1 MPKPL
6 KGARRDPQ
14 IDLLDLIA
22 AASAAESVHW
32 LVAKTRSAATACGI
46 AVSTYHRN
54 ERTALTI
61 EGVSLRCTH
70 DRSDGTVTCARCRRV
85 LLA

>member
-6 KGARRDPQ
+6 KRARIDPQ

-32 LVAKTRSAATACGI
+32 LVVKTRSAATACGI
-46 AVSTYHRN
+46 VVSSYHRN
-54 ERTALTI
+54 ERTALPL
-61 EGVSLRCTH
+61 EGDRIRCTH
-70 DRSDGTVTCARCRRV
+70 DCYDGTVTCARCREV
-85 LLA
+85 LA

>member
-1 MPKPL
+1 MPKAL

-46 AVSTYHRN
+46 AVSIYHRN
-54 ERTALTI
+54 ERTALPL
-61 EGVSLRCTH
+61 EGDRIRCTH
-70 DRSDGTVTCARCRRV
+70 DWYDGSVTCARCLEV
-85 LLA
+85 LA